1 MPRVLINCKKCE
13 RKIYTGLTFEDW
25 FVFEWVDIQGATIDC
40 RACGAENTW
49 NKSDTYLEAD
59 GGGD

>member
-1 MPRVLINCKKCE
+1 MPRLLITCTKCE

-25 FVFEWVDIQGATIDC
+25 FVFEWVDIQGATSNC
-40 RACGAENTW
+40 RACGTSTSW
-49 NKSDTYLEAD
+49 DKSSAYLESD